1 MIVCGRIK
9 LVTLFGIDE
18 KVTDPEFIMFELF
31 RQWKDRH
38 FSDPQ
43 RVILGIMLLAG
54 AGLIY
59 FLGSLLTPVFISIII
74 AYLLDGMVGL
84 LQRSHLPRIA
94 AVSIVFTVFMLAMI
108 VMLLWLLPLTVKQ
121 ISQLV
126 QQLPG
131 MLSMVQ
137 YQLLQLPTSYPE
149 LISESQVRELIDFL
163 NTGISTLGRQVL
175 TLSFASVVGLIHL
188 VVYLVLVPFM
198 VFFLLK
204 DKQQILEW
212 GHRFLP
218 DNMDLTESVWQEANI
233 QVTNYIRGKGWE
245 LLIIWGVSYAVFR
258 LLGLQFSL
266 LISLFVGLS
275 VIIPYIGVTVM
286 GFVMALVAF
295 IQFGW
300 SSNFASAMV
309 AYAVIQILDGNLLAP
324 LLLSGVV
331 NLHPVAIVVAVLLF
345 GGLWGLWG
353 LFFAIPLA
361 TLANAVIKAWF
372 VRLEHRSEAAT

>member
-1 MIVCGRIK
+1 
-9 LVTLFGIDE
+9 
-18 KVTDPEFIMFELF
+18 MFELF
-31 RQWKDRH
+31 KTWKERH

-43 RVILGIMLLAG
+43 RVILGIMLLVG
-54 AGLIY
+54 AGLVY
-59 FLGSLLTPVFISIII
+59 FLGNLLAPVFIGLIV
-74 AYLLDGMVGL
+74 AYLLDGLVGL
-84 LQRSHLPRIA
+84 LQRSHVPRLA
-94 AVSIVFTVFMLAMI
+94 AVWIVFSVFLVGMI
-108 VMLLWLLPLTVKQ
+108 VMILWLLPLTVKQ

-131 MLSMVQ
+131 LLATTQ
-137 YQLLQLPTSYPE
+137 HRLLQLPNNYPD
-149 LISESQVRELIDFL
+149 LISENQIRQVIQFL
-163 NTGISTLGRQVL
+163 NTGISTLGRRVVTISL
-175 TLSFASVVGLIHL
+175 ASVVELLHL

-198 VFFLLK
+198 VFFMLK
-204 DKQQILEW
+204 DKKTILAW
-212 GHRFLP
+212 GRRFLP
-218 DNMDLTESVWQEANI
+218 DNMDLTESVWQEANV

-245 LLIIWGVSYAVFR
+245 LLIIWGISYGVFKA
-258 LLGLQFSL
+258 LGLEFAL

-275 VIIPYIGVTVM
+275 VIIPYVGVTVM

-295 IQFGW
+295 IQWGW
-300 SSNFASAMV
+300 SSEFAWAMV

-361 TLANAVIKAWF
+361 TLANAVVKAWF
-372 VRLEHRSEAAT
+372 AKLEHRTELAQQMPPDN

>member
-1 MIVCGRIK
+1 M
-9 LVTLFGIDE
+9 
-18 KVTDPEFIMFELF
+18 MFELF
-31 RQWKDRH
+31 KEWKERH

-84 LQRSHLPRIA
+84 LKRSRVPRLA
-94 AVSIVFTVFMLAMI
+94 AVSIVFTVFMVGMV
-108 VMLLWLLPLTVKQ
+108 VMFLWLIPLTVRQ

-131 MLSMVQ
+131 MLAMVQ
-137 YQLLQLPTSYPE
+137 HRLIQLPTSYPD
-149 LISESQVRELIDFL
+149 LISENQVSQIIDFL
-163 NTGISTLGRQVL
+163 NTGISTLGRRAL
-175 TLSFASVVGLIHL
+175 TLSLASVVGLLHL

-204 DKQQILEW
+204 DKDKILIW
-212 GHRFLP
+212 GRRFLP
-218 DNMDLTESVWQEANI
+218 DNMDLTESVWQEANVQI
-233 QVTNYIRGKGWE
+233 TNYIRGKGWE
-245 LLIIWGVSYAVFR
+245 LLIVWGVSYLVFHV
-258 LLGLQFSL
+258 LGLQFSL
-266 LISLFVGLS
+266 LVSLFVGLS

-286 GFVMALVAF
+286 GIVMALVGF
-295 IQFGW
+295 IQWGW
-300 SSNFASAMV
+300 GSEFFSVLV
-309 AYAVIQILDGNLLAP
+309 AYAIIQILDGNLLAP
-324 LLLSGVV
+324 LLLSGVM

-345 GGLWGLWG
+345 GGLWGIWG

-361 TLANAVIKAWF
+361 TLANTVTKAWF
-372 VRLEHRSEAAT
+372 ARLEQRDDPT

>member
-1 MIVCGRIK
+1 
-9 LVTLFGIDE
+9 
-18 KVTDPEFIMFELF
+18 MFELF
-31 RQWKDRH
+31 REWKERH

-43 RVILGIMLLAG
+43 RVILGIMLIVG
-54 AGLIY
+54 AALVY
-59 FLGSLLTPVFISIII
+59 FVGSLLAPVFISIII
-74 AYLLDGMVGL
+74 AYLLEGLVGL
-84 LQRSHLPRIA
+84 LQRFRLPRLA
-94 AVSIVFTVFMLAMI
+94 AVSIVFVVFMAGMVVMI
-108 VMLLWLLPLTVKQ
+108 LWLIPLTAKQ
-121 ISQLV
+121 VSQLV
-126 QQLPG
+126 QQLPS
-131 MLSMVQ
+131 MLATVQ
-137 YQLLQLPTSYPE
+137 YRLLQLPTSYPE
-149 LISESQVRELIDFL
+149 LISENQVRQIIDFL
-163 NTGISTLGRQVL
+163 NTGISTLGKRAL
-175 TLSFASVVGLIHL
+175 TLSLASVVELLHL

-204 DKQQILEW
+204 DKMMLLAW
-212 GHRFLP
+212 GRRFLP
-218 DNMDLTESVWQEANI
+218 DNMDLTETVWQEANV

-245 LLIIWGVSYAVFR
+245 LLIVWGVSYAVFKAM
-258 LLGLQFSL
+258 GLQFAL

-286 GFVMALVAF
+286 GFVTALAAF
-295 IQFGW
+295 MQWGW
-300 SSNFASAMV
+300 SAEFASAMA

-372 VRLEHRSEAAT
+372 ARLEHRSDNP

>member
-1 MIVCGRIK
+1 
-9 LVTLFGIDE
+9 
-18 KVTDPEFIMFELF
+18 MFELF
-31 RQWKDRH
+31 RAWKDRH

-54 AGLIY
+54 AGLVY
-59 FLGSLLTPVFISIII
+59 FLGNLLAPVLISIII
-74 AYLLDGMVGL
+74 AYLLEGMVGL
-84 LQRSHLPRIA
+84 LQRSRLPRLA
-94 AVSIVFTVFMLAMI
+94 AVSIVFTVFMVGMLVMI
-108 VMLLWLLPLTVKQ
+108 LWLIPLIAKQ

-131 MLSMVQ
+131 MLTTVQ
-137 YQLLQLPTSYPE
+137 YQLLQLPTSYPD
-149 LISESQVRELIDFL
+149 LISETQVSQIIDFL
-163 NTGISTLGRQVL
+163 NTSISTLGKRVL
-175 TLSFASVVGLIHL
+175 TLSIASVMGLIHL

-204 DKQQILEW
+204 DKAMILDW
-212 GHRFLP
+212 GRRFLP
-218 DNMDLTESVWQEANI
+218 DNMDLTESVWQEANV

-245 LLIIWGVSYAVFR
+245 LLIIWGTSYAVFKAM
-258 LLGLQFSL
+258 GLQFSL

-286 GFVMALVAF
+286 GFVMALAAF
-295 IQFGW
+295 IQWGW
-300 SSNFASAMV
+300 GSEFASAMV
-309 AYAVIQILDGNLLAP
+309 AYMVIQILDGNLLAP

-361 TLANAVIKAWF
+361 TLVNAVIKAWF
-372 VRLEHRSEAAT
+372 LRIENRSDDS

>member
-1 MIVCGRIK
+1 M
-9 LVTLFGIDE
+9 L
-18 KVTDPEFIMFELF
+18 ELF
-31 RQWKDRH
+31 KTWKDRH

-43 RVILGIMLLAG
+43 RVILGIMLLVG
-54 AGLIY
+54 AGIVY
-59 FLGSLLTPVFISIII
+59 FLGSLLTPVFIAIII
-74 AYLLDGMVGL
+74 AYLLDGMVAL
-84 LQRSHLPRIA
+84 LQRSHIPRMA
-94 AVSIVFTVFMLAMI
+94 SVAIVFVIFLAGML
-108 VMLLWLLPLTVKQ
+108 VMFLWLIPLTVKQ
-121 ISQLV
+121 VTQLV

-131 MLSMVQ
+131 MVGTIQ
-137 YQLLQLPTSYPE
+137 TRLLALPSTYPE
-149 LISESQVRELIDFL
+149 LISESQVRQVIDFL
-163 NTGISTLGRQVL
+163 NGGITDLGKQML
-175 TLSFASVVGLIHL
+175 SISFASVVGLLHM

-204 DKQQILEW
+204 DKAAILAW
-212 GHRFLP
+212 GRRFLP
-218 DNMDLTESVWQEANI
+218 DNMDLTESVWKEANDQI
-233 QVTNYIRGKGWE
+233 TNYIRGKVWE
-245 LLIIWGVSYAVFR
+245 LLIIWSVSYVVFR
-258 LLGLQFSL
+258 FLGLQFSL

-295 IQFGW
+295 IQWGW
-300 SSNFASAMV
+300 SSHFISAMV

-372 VRLEHRSEAAT
+372 ARIEHHDSSDGD

>member
-1 MIVCGRIK
+1 
-9 LVTLFGIDE
+9 
-18 KVTDPEFIMFELF
+18 MFELF
-31 RQWKDRH
+31 RVWKDRH

-59 FLGSLLTPVFISIII
+59 FLGGLLTPVFISIII
-74 AYLLDGMVGL
+74 AYLLEGLVAL
-84 LQRSHLPRIA
+84 LQRSRLPRLA
-94 AVSIVFTVFMLAMI
+94 AVSVVFTVFMVSMI
-108 VMLLWLLPLTVKQ
+108 VMILWLIPLTAKQ

-131 MLSMVQ
+131 MLATVQ
-137 YQLLQLPTSYPE
+137 YRLLQLPTSYPE
-149 LISESQVRELIDFL
+149 LISETQVRQVIDFL
-163 NTGISTLGRQVL
+163 NTGISTLGGRVL
-175 TLSFASVVGLIHL
+175 SLSLASVMGLLHL

-204 DKQQILEW
+204 DKEVILVW
-212 GHRFLP
+212 GRRFLP
-218 DNMDLTESVWQEANI
+218 DNMDLTESVWQEANV

-258 LLGLQFSL
+258 AMGLQFAL
-266 LISLFVGLS
+266 LLSLFVGLS

-295 IQFGW
+295 IQWGW
-300 SSNFASAMV
+300 SSEFASAMV

-353 LFFAIPLA
+353 LFFAVPLA
-361 TLANAVIKAWF
+361 TLVNAVIKAWF
-372 VRLEHRSEAAT
+372 DRLEHRTEPPGS

>member
-1 MIVCGRIK
+1 MLAI
-9 LVTLFGIDE
+9 
-18 KVTDPEFIMFELF
+18 F
-31 RQWKDRH
+31 REWKERH

-43 RVILGIMLLAG
+43 RLILGMMLLVG
-54 AGLIY
+54 AALVY
-59 FLGSLLTPVFISIII
+59 FLGNLLAPVFISIII
-74 AYLLDGMVGL
+74 AYLLDGMVGV
-84 LQRSHLPRIA
+84 LQRFRLPRLA
-94 AVSIVFTVFMLAMI
+94 AVSIVFIVFLAGMI
-108 VMLLWLLPLTVKQ
+108 VMFLWLIPLAVKQ
-121 ISQLV
+121 VGQLV

-131 MLSMVQ
+131 MLATIQ
-137 YQLLQLPTSYPE
+137 ARLLQLPTKYPDV
-149 LISESQVRELIDFL
+149 ISENHVRQVMEFL
-163 NTGISTLGRQVL
+163 NTSISTLGRRAL
-175 TLSFASVVGLIHL
+175 TLSLASVVGLLHL

-204 DKQQILEW
+204 DKAVILAW
-212 GHRFLP
+212 GRRFLP
-218 DNMDLTESVWQEANI
+218 DNMDLTESVWQEANV

-245 LLIIWGVSYAVFR
+245 LLIIWGVSYIVFSA
-258 LLGLQFSL
+258 LGLQFSL
-266 LISLFVGLS
+266 LVSLFVGLS

-295 IQFGW
+295 IQWGW
-300 SSNFASAMV
+300 SSDFISAMV

-361 TLANAVIKAWF
+361 TLANAVVKAWF
-372 VRLEHRSEAAT
+372 ARIEHLTETS

>member
-1 MIVCGRIK
+1 
-9 LVTLFGIDE
+9 
-18 KVTDPEFIMFELF
+18 MFELF
-31 RQWKDRH
+31 KQWKDRH

-84 LQRSHLPRIA
+84 LQRSHLPRMA
-94 AVSIVFTVFMLAMI
+94 AVSIVFAVFMLSMVVMI
-108 VMLLWLLPLTVKQ
+108 LWLIPLTVKQ
-121 ISQLV
+121 ISQFV

-131 MLSMVQ
+131 MLYMVQ
-137 YQLLQLPTSYPE
+137 HQLLQLPSRYPE
-149 LISESQVRELIDFL
+149 LISENQVQEFIGFL
-163 NTGISTLGRQVL
+163 NTSISTLGRQAL
-175 TLSFASVVGLIHL
+175 TLSLASVVGLMHL

-204 DKQQILEW
+204 DKQMILSW
-212 GHRFLP
+212 GKRFLP
-218 DNMDLTESVWQEANI
+218 DNMDLTESVWQEAND
-233 QVTNYIRGKGWE
+233 QVTNYIRGKAWE
-245 LLIIWGVSYAVFR
+245 LLIIWGISYAVFR
-258 LLGLQFSL
+258 LLNLQFSL

-295 IQFGW
+295 IQFSW
-300 SSNFASAMV
+300 SSDFAWAMV
-309 AYAVIQILDGNLLAP
+309 AYAIIQILDGNLLAP

-372 VRLEHRSEAAT
+372 ARLEHRSDDPI

>member
-1 MIVCGRIK
+1 
-9 LVTLFGIDE
+9 
-18 KVTDPEFIMFELF
+18 MFDLF
-31 RQWKDRH
+31 RMWKERH

-43 RVILGIMLLAG
+43 RVILGFMLLAG
-54 AGLIY
+54 AGLVY

-74 AYLLDGMVGL
+74 AYLLEGMIGL
-84 LQRSHLPRIA
+84 LHRSRIPRLA
-94 AVSIVFTVFMLAMI
+94 AVSIVFTIFMVGMI
-108 VMLLWLLPLTVKQ
+108 VIILWLIPLTVKQ
-121 ISQLV
+121 VSQLV

-131 MLSMVQ
+131 MLATVQ
-137 YQLLQLPTSYPE
+137 YRLLQLPTSYPE
-149 LISESQVRELIDFL
+149 LISEVQVRQIIDFL
-163 NTGISTLGRQVL
+163 NAGISTLGKRVL
-175 TLSFASVVGLIHL
+175 TLSLASVVGLLHL

-204 DKQQILEW
+204 DKEMILGW
-212 GHRFLP
+212 GRRFLP

-245 LLIIWGVSYAVFR
+245 LLIIWGVSYVVFKA
-258 LLGLQFSL
+258 LGLQFCL

-286 GFVMALVAF
+286 GFVMALATYV
-295 IQFGW
+295 QWGW
-300 SSNFASAMV
+300 SSEFASAMV

-372 VRLEHRSEAAT
+372 MRLEQRPENP

>member
-1 MIVCGRIK
+1 
-9 LVTLFGIDE
+9 
-18 KVTDPEFIMFELF
+18 MFEIF
-31 RQWKDRH
+31 RAWKDRH

-43 RVILGIMLLAG
+43 RVILSVMLLVG

-59 FLGSLLTPVFISIII
+59 FLGSLLAPVLISIII
-74 AYLLDGMVGL
+74 AYLLEGIVGL
-84 LQRSHLPRIA
+84 LQRSRFPRLA
-94 AVSIVFTVFMLAMI
+94 AVSIVFTVFMAGMI
-108 VMLLWLLPLTVKQ
+108 VIILWLLPLAVKQ
-121 ISQLV
+121 VSQLV

-131 MLSMVQ
+131 MLATVQ
-137 YQLLQLPTSYPE
+137 LRLLELPTRYPD
-149 LISESQVRELIDFL
+149 LISATQVQQVIEFL
-163 NTGISTLGRQVL
+163 NAGISGLGRRVL
-175 TLSFASVVGLIHL
+175 SLSLASVVGLMHL

-204 DKQQILEW
+204 DKDMILAW

-218 DNMDLTESVWQEANI
+218 DNMDMTESVWQEANV

-245 LLIIWGVSYAVFR
+245 LLIIWAVSYAVFR
-258 LLGLQFSL
+258 ALGLQFSL

-295 IQFGW
+295 IQWGW
-300 SSNFASAMV
+300 SSDFASAMI
-309 AYAVIQILDGNLLAP
+309 AYLVIQILDGNVLAP

-331 NLHPVAIVVAVLLF
+331 NLHPVAIVIAVLLF

-372 VRLEHRSEAAT
+372 ARIDHRTEDTQPLP

>member
-1 MIVCGRIK
+1 M
-9 LVTLFGIDE
+9 L
-18 KVTDPEFIMFELF
+18 ELF
-31 RQWKDRH
+31 REWKDRH

-43 RVILGIMLLAG
+43 QVILGMMLLVG
-54 AGLIY
+54 AALVY
-59 FLGSLLTPVFISIII
+59 FLGNLLAPVFISIII

-84 LQRSHLPRIA
+84 LQRFRLPRLA
-94 AVSIVFTVFMLAMI
+94 AVCVVFIVFMAGMI
-108 VMLLWLLPLTVKQ
+108 VMILWLLPLTVKQ
-121 ISQLV
+121 VSQLV

-131 MLSMVQ
+131 MLATIQSR
-137 YQLLQLPTSYPE
+137 LLQLPTKYPE
-149 LISESQVRELIDFL
+149 MISENHVRQVMEFL
-163 NTGISTLGRQVL
+163 NAGISTLGRRVL
-175 TLSFASVVGLIHL
+175 TLSLASVVGLLHL

-204 DKQQILEW
+204 DKYAILAW
-212 GHRFLP
+212 GRRFLP
-218 DNMDLTESVWQEANI
+218 DNMDLTESVWQEANV

-245 LLIIWGVSYAVFR
+245 LLIIWGVSYIVFSA
-258 LLGLQFSL
+258 LGLQFSL
-266 LISLFVGLS
+266 LLSLFVGLS

-295 IQFGW
+295 IQWGW
-300 SSNFASAMV
+300 TGDFASAMV

-361 TLANAVIKAWF
+361 TLANAVIKAWLAR
-372 VRLEHRSEAAT
+372 VEHHAETP

>member
-1 MIVCGRIK
+1 
-9 LVTLFGIDE
+9 
-18 KVTDPEFIMFELF
+18 MFELF
-31 RQWKDRH
+31 RTWKDRH

-43 RVILGIMLLAG
+43 RVILGIMLLVG
-54 AGLIY
+54 AGLVY
-59 FLGSLLTPVFISIII
+59 FLGSLLAPVFISIII
-74 AYLLDGMVGL
+74 AYLLDGMVSL
-84 LQRSHLPRIA
+84 LQRSHLPRLA
-94 AVSIVFTVFMLAMI
+94 AVSIVFTVFMVAMI
-108 VMLLWLLPLTVKQ
+108 VMTLWLIPLTVKQ

-131 MLSMVQ
+131 MLATVQ
-137 YQLLQLPTSYPE
+137 YRLLQLPTSYPE
-149 LISESQVRELIDFL
+149 LISEIQVRQIIDFL
-163 NTGISTLGRQVL
+163 NTGISTLGKRVL
-175 TLSFASVVGLIHL
+175 TLSLASVVGLLHL

-204 DKQQILEW
+204 DKKIILGW
-212 GHRFLP
+212 SRRFLP
-218 DNMDLTESVWQEANI
+218 DNMDLTESVWQEANV

-245 LLIIWGVSYAVFR
+245 LLIIWGISYAVFTA
-258 LLGLQFSL
+258 LGLQFAL

-286 GFVMALVAF
+286 GFVMALAAF
-295 IQFGW
+295 IQWGW
-300 SSNFASAMV
+300 SGEFASAMV

-361 TLANAVIKAWF
+361 TLTNAVIKAWF
-372 VRLEHRSEAAT
+372 ARLEQRSDNP

>member
-1 MIVCGRIK
+1 MFS
-9 LVTLFGIDE
+9 LFKE
-18 KVTDPEFIMFELF
+18 
-31 RQWKDRH
+31 WKERH

-43 RVILGIMLLAG
+43 RVILGLMLLAG
-54 AGLIY
+54 AGLVY
-59 FLGSLLTPVFISIII
+59 FLGNLLAPVLISIII
-74 AYLLDGMVGL
+74 AYLLDGLVSL
-84 LQRSHLPRIA
+84 LQRTKIPRLA
-94 AVSIVFTVFMLAMI
+94 AVTTVFMVFMLGMLVMI
-108 VMLLWLLPLTVKQ
+108 LWLLPLTFKQ

-131 MLSMVQ
+131 IFTTAQ
-137 YQLLQLPTSYPE
+137 YRLLQLPTNYPE
-149 LISESQVRELIDFL
+149 LISEGQVRQIIDYL
-163 NTGISTLGRQVL
+163 NTGINSLGRQVL
-175 TLSFASVVGLIHL
+175 SLSVASVVGLMHL

-204 DKQQILEW
+204 DKAMILDW
-212 GHRFLP
+212 GRRFLP
-218 DNMDLTESVWQEANI
+218 DNMDLTESVWQEANVQI
-233 QVTNYIRGKGWE
+233 TNYIRGKGWE
-245 LLIIWGVSYAVFR
+245 LLIIWGISYVVFKA
-258 LLGLQFSL
+258 LGLQFSL

-295 IQFGW
+295 IQWGW
-300 SSNFASAMV
+300 SHEFATAMV
-309 AYAVIQILDGNLLAP
+309 AYLVIQIFDGNLLAP

-361 TLANAVIKAWF
+361 TLVNAVMKAWV
-372 VRLEHRSEAAT
+372 VRLEHQADT

>member
-1 MIVCGRIK
+1 MFD
-9 LVTLFGIDE
+9 LF
-18 KVTDPEFIMFELF
+18 K
-31 RQWKDRH
+31 QWRERH

-59 FLGSLLTPVFISIII
+59 FLGNLLMPVFISIII

-94 AVSIVFTVFMLAMI
+94 SVLIVFIVFMLSMI
-108 VMLLWLLPLTVKQ
+108 VMILWLIPLTVKQ
-121 ISQLV
+121 ISQFV
-126 QQLPG
+126 QQLPS
-131 MLSMVQ
+131 MLTMVQ
-137 YQLLQLPTSYPE
+137 SQLLQLPTSYPE
-149 LISESQVRELIDFL
+149 LISESQVKELISLL
-163 NTGISTLGRQVL
+163 NAAISTLGRQVL
-175 TLSFASVVGLIHL
+175 TLSLASVVGLIHL

-204 DKQQILEW
+204 DKQTILAW
-212 GHRFLP
+212 GQRFLP
-218 DNMDLTESVWQEANI
+218 DNMDLTESVWQEAND

-245 LLIIWGVSYAVFR
+245 LLIIWGASYAIFR

-266 LISLFVGLS
+266 VISLFVGLS

-300 SSNFASAMV
+300 SSDFAWAMA

-331 NLHPVAIVVAVLLF
+331 NLHPVAIIVAVLLF
-345 GGLWGLWG
+345 GGLWGIWG

-372 VRLEHRSEAAT
+372 ARLEHRSDSSA

>member
-1 MIVCGRIK
+1 M
-9 LVTLFGIDE
+9 L
-18 KVTDPEFIMFELF
+18 ELF
-31 RQWKDRH
+31 KAWKDRH

-43 RVILGIMLLAG
+43 RVILGIMLLVG
-54 AGLIY
+54 AGIVY
-59 FLGSLLTPVFISIII
+59 FLGSLLTPVFIAIII
-74 AYLLDGMVGL
+74 AYLLDGMVAL
-84 LQRSHLPRIA
+84 LQRSHIPRMA
-94 AVSIVFTVFMLAMI
+94 SVAIVFVIFLAGML
-108 VMLLWLLPLTVKQ
+108 VMFLWLIPLTVKQ
-121 ISQLV
+121 VTQLV

-131 MLSMVQ
+131 MVGTIQ
-137 YQLLQLPTSYPE
+137 TRLLALPSTYPE
-149 LISESQVRELIDFL
+149 LISESQVRQVIDFL
-163 NTGISTLGRQVL
+163 NGGITDLGKQML
-175 TLSFASVVGLIHL
+175 SISFASVVGLLHM

-204 DKQQILEW
+204 DKAAILAW
-212 GHRFLP
+212 GRRFLP
-218 DNMDLTESVWQEANI
+218 DNMDLTESVWQEANNQI
-233 QVTNYIRGKGWE
+233 TNYIRGKVWE
-245 LLIIWGVSYAVFR
+245 LLIIWSVSYVVFR

-295 IQFGW
+295 IQWGW
-300 SSNFASAMV
+300 SSHFISAMI

-372 VRLEHRSEAAT
+372 VRIEHHDPPTGD

>member
-1 MIVCGRIK
+1 MFS
-9 LVTLFGIDE
+9 LFKE
-18 KVTDPEFIMFELF
+18 
-31 RQWKDRH
+31 WKERH

-43 RVILGIMLLAG
+43 RVILGLMLLAG
-54 AGLIY
+54 AGLVY
-59 FLGSLLTPVFISIII
+59 FLGNLLAPVLISIII
-74 AYLLDGMVGL
+74 AYLLDGLVSL
-84 LQRSHLPRIA
+84 LQRTKIPRLA
-94 AVSIVFTVFMLAMI
+94 AVTTVFMVFMLGMLVMI
-108 VMLLWLLPLTVKQ
+108 LWLLPLTFKQ

-131 MLSMVQ
+131 MLTTAQ
-137 YQLLQLPTSYPE
+137 YRLLQLPTNYPE
-149 LISESQVRELIDFL
+149 LISEGQVRQIIDYL
-163 NTGISTLGRQVL
+163 NTGINSLGRQVL
-175 TLSFASVVGLIHL
+175 SLSVASVVGLMHL

-204 DKQQILEW
+204 DKAMILDW
-212 GHRFLP
+212 GRRFLP
-218 DNMDLTESVWQEANI
+218 DNMDLTESVWQEANVQI
-233 QVTNYIRGKGWE
+233 TNYIRGKGWE
-245 LLIIWGVSYAVFR
+245 LLIIWGISYVVFKA
-258 LLGLQFSL
+258 LGLQFSL

-295 IQFGW
+295 IQWGW
-300 SSNFASAMV
+300 SHEFATAMV
-309 AYAVIQILDGNLLAP
+309 AYLVIQIFDGNLLAP

-361 TLANAVIKAWF
+361 TLVNAVMKAWV
-372 VRLEHRSEAAT
+372 VRLEHQADT

>member
-1 MIVCGRIK
+1 
-9 LVTLFGIDE
+9 
-18 KVTDPEFIMFELF
+18 MFELF
-31 RQWKDRH
+31 RTWKDRH

-43 RVILGIMLLAG
+43 RVILGVMLLAG

-59 FLGSLLTPVFISIII
+59 FLGSLLAPVLISIII
-74 AYLLDGMVGL
+74 AYLLDGMVSL
-84 LQRSHLPRIA
+84 FQRSRLPRLA
-94 AVSIVFTVFMLAMI
+94 AVSIVFTVFMVAMV
-108 VMLLWLLPLTVKQ
+108 VMTLWLIPLTVKQ

-131 MLSMVQ
+131 MLTTIQ
-137 YQLLQLPTSYPE
+137 YRLLELPTNYPE
-149 LISESQVRELIDFL
+149 LISENQIREIIAFL
-163 NTGISTLGRQVL
+163 NTGISTLGKRVL
-175 TLSFASVVGLIHL
+175 TLSLASVMGLIHL

-204 DKQQILEW
+204 DKEMILDW
-212 GHRFLP
+212 GRRFLP
-218 DNMDLTESVWQEANI
+218 DNMDLTESVWQEANV

-258 LLGLQFSL
+258 AMGLQFSL

-295 IQFGW
+295 IQWGW
-300 SSNFASAMV
+300 SSQFASAMV
-309 AYAVIQILDGNLLAP
+309 AYMVIQILDGNLLAP

-361 TLANAVIKAWF
+361 TLVNAVIKAWF
-372 VRLEHRSEAAT
+372 MRVEQRSETPS

>member
-1 MIVCGRIK
+1 
-9 LVTLFGIDE
+9 
-18 KVTDPEFIMFELF
+18 MFELF
-31 RQWKDRH
+31 KSWKDRH

-43 RVILGIMLLAG
+43 RIILGVMLLVG
-54 AGLIY
+54 AGFVY
-59 FLGSLLTPVFISIII
+59 FLGNLLAPVFIAIII

-84 LQRSHLPRIA
+84 LQRSHIPRLA
-94 AVSIVFTVFMLAMI
+94 SVSIVFVVFMVSMFVLF
-108 VMLLWLLPLTVKQ
+108 LWLIPLAVKQ
-121 ISQLV
+121 VTQLV

-131 MLSMVQ
+131 MLATIQ
-137 YQLLQLPTSYPE
+137 TRLLALPSNYPE
-149 LISESQVRELIDFL
+149 LISETQVSQVIDFL
-163 NTGISTLGRQVL
+163 NRGITDLGKQI
-175 TLSFASVVGLIHL
+175 LSVSVASVVGLLHM

-204 DKQQILEW
+204 DKATILAW
-212 GHRFLP
+212 GGRFLP
-218 DNMDLTESVWQEANI
+218 DNMDLTESVWQEANVQI
-233 QVTNYIRGKGWE
+233 TNYIRGKAWE
-245 LLIIWGVSYAVFR
+245 LLIIWGVSYVVFR
-258 LLGLQFSL
+258 FLGLQFSL
-266 LISLFVGLS
+266 LLSLFVGLS

-295 IQFGW
+295 IQWGW
-300 SSNFASAMV
+300 SSEFISAMI

-361 TLANAVIKAWF
+361 TLTNAVIKAWF
-372 VRLEHRSEAAT
+372 ARIEHSEDAPSG

>member
-1 MIVCGRIK
+1 
-9 LVTLFGIDE
+9 
-18 KVTDPEFIMFELF
+18 MFELF
-31 RQWKDRH
+31 KAWKERH

-54 AGLIY
+54 AGLAY
-59 FLGSLLTPVFISIII
+59 FLGSLLTPVLISIII
-74 AYLLDGMVGL
+74 AYLLDGMVAL
-84 LQRSHLPRIA
+84 IQRSHLPRLP
-94 AVSIVFTVFMLAMI
+94 AVWIVFLVFMIGMVVMI
-108 VMLLWLLPLTVKQ
+108 LWLIPLTVKQ

-131 MLSMVQ
+131 MLATAQS
-137 YQLLQLPTSYPE
+137 QLLQLPTTYPD
-149 LISESQVRELIDFL
+149 LISENQVRQIIEFL
-163 NTGISTLGRQVL
+163 NTGISTLGKQVL
-175 TLSFASVVGLIHL
+175 TVSFASVVGLLHV

-204 DKQQILEW
+204 DKALILAW
-212 GHRFLP
+212 GRRFLP
-218 DNMDLTESVWQEANI
+218 DNMDLTESVWQEANV

-245 LLIIWGVSYAVFR
+245 LLIIWGVSYVVFKA
-258 LLGLQFSL
+258 LGLQFSL

-295 IQFGW
+295 IQWGW
-300 SSNFASAMV
+300 GREFISAMV
-309 AYAVIQILDGNLLAP
+309 AYAIIQILDGNLLAP
-324 LLLSGVV
+324 LMLSGVV
-331 NLHPVAIVVAVLLF
+331 NLHPVAIVVAVLLA
-345 GGLWGLWG
+345 GGLWGIWG

-372 VRLEHRSEAAT
+372 ARIEHRADSS

>member
-1 MIVCGRIK
+1 MLEIFK
-9 LVTLFGIDE
+9 E
-18 KVTDPEFIMFELF
+18 
-31 RQWKDRH
+31 WKNRH

-43 RVILGIMLLAG
+43 RVILGFMLLVG
-54 AGLIY
+54 AGLVY
-59 FLGSLLTPVFISIII
+59 FLGSLLAPVLISIII
-74 AYLLDGMVGL
+74 AYLLDGLVSL
-84 LQRSHLPRIA
+84 LQRSRVPRLA
-94 AVSIVFTVFMLAMI
+94 AVSIVFAVFMLGMLVMI
-108 VMLLWLLPLTVKQ
+108 LWLLPLTVKQ
-121 ISQLV
+121 VSQLV

-131 MLSMVQ
+131 MLATVQ
-137 YQLLQLPTSYPE
+137 YRLLQLPTSYPE
-149 LISESQVRELIDFL
+149 LISEIQVQQVIEYL
-163 NTGISTLGRQVL
+163 NTSITTLGRRVL
-175 TLSFASVVGLIHL
+175 SLSLASVVGLMHL

-204 DKQQILEW
+204 DKAIILDW
-212 GHRFLP
+212 GRRFLP
-218 DNMDLTESVWQEANI
+218 DNMDLTESVWQEANV

-245 LLIIWGVSYAVFR
+245 LLIIWAISYAVFKG
-258 LLGLQFSL
+258 LGLQFSL

-295 IQFGW
+295 IQWGW
-300 SSNFASAMV
+300 SHEFASAMV
-309 AYAVIQILDGNLLAP
+309 AYMVIQILDGNLLAP

-361 TLANAVIKAWF
+361 TLANAVIKVWF
-372 VRLEHRSEAAT
+372 VKLEQQAENP

>member
-1 MIVCGRIK
+1 
-9 LVTLFGIDE
+9 
-18 KVTDPEFIMFELF
+18 MFELF
-31 RQWKDRH
+31 KEWKNRH

-54 AGLIY
+54 AGLVY
-59 FLGSLLTPVFISIII
+59 FLGSLLAPVFISIII

-84 LQRSHLPRIA
+84 LKRSHFPRMA
-94 AVSIVFTVFMLAMI
+94 AVSIVFAVFMLSMI
-108 VMLLWLLPLTVKQ
+108 VMILWLIPLTVKQ

-131 MLSMVQ
+131 MLAMVQ
-137 YQLLQLPTSYPE
+137 YRLLQLPTSYPE
-149 LISESQVRELIDFL
+149 LISETQVSQIIDFL
-163 NTGISTLGRQVL
+163 NAGISTLGRRVL

-204 DKQQILEW
+204 DKEAILAW
-212 GHRFLP
+212 GRRFLP
-218 DNMDLTESVWQEANI
+218 DNMDLTETVWQEAND

-245 LLIIWGVSYAVFR
+245 LLIIWGISYAVFR
-258 LLGLQFSL
+258 ALGLQFSL
-266 LISLFVGLS
+266 LLSLFVGLS

-295 IQFGW
+295 IQWGW
-300 SSNFASAMV
+300 SSEFASAMV
-309 AYAVIQILDGNLLAP
+309 AYAVLQILDGNLLAP

-361 TLANAVIKAWF
+361 TLINAVIKAWF
-372 VRLEHRSEAAT
+372 AKLEHRTGPPSPP

>member
-1 MIVCGRIK
+1 
-9 LVTLFGIDE
+9 
-18 KVTDPEFIMFELF
+18 MFDLF
-31 RQWKDRH
+31 RDWKNRH

-43 RVILGIMLLAG
+43 RVILGIMLLVG
-54 AGLIY
+54 AGLAY
-59 FLGSLLTPVFISIII
+59 FLGNLLTPLLISIVI
-74 AYLLDGMVGL
+74 AYLLDGMVAL
-84 LQRSHLPRIA
+84 LRRSHVPRLA
-94 AVSIVFTVFMLAMI
+94 AVWTVFTVFIVGMI
-108 VMLLWLLPLTVKQ
+108 VMILWLIPLTVKQ

-131 MLSMVQ
+131 MLTTVQ
-137 YQLLQLPTSYPE
+137 SQLLQLPTSYPD
-149 LISESQVRELIDFL
+149 LISESQIREIIAFL
-163 NTGISTLGRQVL
+163 NTGISTLGKRVL
-175 TLSFASVVGLIHL
+175 TLSLASVVGLIHL

-204 DKQQILEW
+204 DKALILDW
-212 GHRFLP
+212 WRHFLP
-218 DNMDLTESVWQEANI
+218 DNMDLTESVWQEANV

-245 LLIIWGVSYAVFR
+245 FLIIWGISYSVFSV
-258 LLGLQFSL
+258 LELQFSL

-295 IQFGW
+295 IQWGW
-300 SSNFASAMV
+300 SSQFASAMV
-309 AYAVIQILDGNLLAP
+309 AYTVIQILDGNLLAP

-372 VRLEHRSEAAT
+372 AKLEHQTDPE